1 MDDQIQKNKK
11 RKKIIIISIISFVVL
26 VSIIFSIIYYKKKK
40 AAEDALK
47 NGAPTGDLNDRNYK
61 PKPIFND
68 KENKNGNDTDKN
80 KGIYIDGITNKQNG
94 VDGDIINVPGDL
106 YGKGKNKTKIS
117 SSSLTYSNLNKLFGE
132 KKNGVDLFNPV
143 NDTGGFLALIPDRDP
158 NTSLGQ
164 AFQETT
170 QDIVDRNVETV
181 DRLNEIGREVNR
193 ILEEQY
199 EDLKNPDKKFE
210 EALKNC
216 RRRLNDKWRA
226 KFGIDTNESLL
237 ALISTTSAGQNITL
251 TVSTTSEIYKTFE
264 AKRDFQDIQLNAFFG
279 DFLNFLLNS
288 EIGITETRNSFDAA
302 CWIQNFGKKANCWK
316 TQIFGGKLGDKLKAA
331 INGGEVKSVLGNI
344 FSTNGYNVSGD
355 YNVSAETVLSS
366 ITDTIKKLQPDGL
379 SYQAV
384 GRLKEMGHVNYTN
397 FKFSIRYCD
406 RHRFLGVEWE
416 DNCRSEEFKIPL
428 DMYQLD
434 ALVIKKDEIEAYAS
448 NMREINQCVEQAIKE
463 WDYKKEWAKETL
475 KNGPPPKIETLDPN
489 KRLDAKDFDTS
500 AVKAYTNAAAGV
512 AHLVCLALGLKYL
525 GTGLDSSPCSAVTDA
540 IKGGVFA
547 LLDTADLVKSFSE
560 KVSDRDQ
567 EDLIAL
573 ANVGAVEGIQEIS
586 KVTINQLGNRKGT
599 ITNVFTKGKSYVNNV
614 NKYLKDKQRNDA
626 KAFFA
631 RDSANPNQKKA
642 VQEIVNEER
651 KNDEP
656 FSEIDIPLVGI
667 AKDEICNDEGE
678 GEKQKGYGFYK
689 IQIKQGTSDY
699 VEIPSGDGDN
709 TTFIWQPW
717 DEKKKTERSNE
728 YKNPI
733 ADTIDIEEYC
743 KVDVDKKTIQTAY
756 LDKGSENYNIAIASN
771 KEKAKAIVVFLSL
784 AEGGY
789 GGPRTK
795 EALNSPINSKYNQN
809 LKIKKQLEDQKKKT
823 EENERLKLL
832 ANGGVIGQ
840 EKCLDA
846 DGNEKG
852 IDPTDPNNAYCDRTE
867 STDDEDSAYKT
878 KANIDVATKA
888 ILDAT
893 LAIANQSDSDPSCIT
908 DASKGSLVSLVNN
921 FGDVAKNLVSSVR
934 NIASSITNYKAWR
947 TQIKAAKEATI
958 TKEQKGEA
966 DKLDKQSE
974 ALENT
979 NEVIAKKIT
988 ENIIKKNDL
997 KDRINKEKNPET
1009 KAALEKQLETIEKE
1023 IKTDTVLKDNNE
1035 KIITQNRETAIKILT
1050 TNIRQIERNNIKE
1063 LTTLNKNYESQIT
1076 INQNKIKDIDKEI
1089 KKLTSKVG
1097 EIDVKQLNELERK
1110 RNILVFD
1117 TTTLQN
1123 DITRNN
1129 KSITQS
1135 NKAIKEATRSINQQ
1149 YTNSNVQE
1157 AKVVSEDAQKRIAS
1171 SKCLAQKQ
1179 QLNFNKIDAL
1189 VKANKGVDL
1198 SDAVQDELTNSLTYI
1213 ASTTFGLNVNA
1224 KSLEDLVING
1234 SYIERDPN
1242 DPTEY
1247 NVEIRNNLN
1256 PQGLLLDKDLIV
1268 YILYKDNKKNKQATT
1283 SKKFTQKF
1291 SELSAVLI
1299 ADLKNKGIDKLPKS
1313 GNIEILDER
1322 RYKDDSFVK
1331 NYKKNLNS
1339 LYEKQNNGINEAR
1352 VYYVYEFTYT
1362 DNFEKEYK
1370 PDKTDADFEFS
1381 TDFKNKTLLSCLYA
1395 NGFSKVYDEKN
1406 KQAAVVYVCKYLKK

>member
-94 VDGDIINVPGDL
+94 ADGDIINVPGDL

-170 QDIVDRNVETV
+170 QDIVDRNIETV

-251 TVSTTSEIYKTFE
+251 TVSTTSELYKTFE

-500 AVKAYTNAAAGV
+500 TVKAYTNAAAGV
-512 AHLVCLALGLKYL
+512 GHLVCLALGIKAL
-525 GTGLDSSPCSAVTDA
+525 GTGVDAAPCSAAADA

-586 KVTINQLGNRKGT
+586 KATINQLGNRKGVV
-599 ITNVFTKGKSYVNNV
+599 TNVFTKGKSYVNNV

-656 FSEIDIPLVGI
+656 FSEIDIPLVRI

-678 GEKQKGYGFYK
+678 GEKQKGIGFYK
-689 IQIKQGTSDY
+689 VQIKQGTSDY
-699 VEIPSGDGDN
+699 VEIPSGDEDN

-733 ADTIDIEEYC
+733 VDTIDIEEYC

-832 ANGGVIGQ
+832 ANGTVIGQ

-867 STDDEDSAYKT
+867 STDDEDTAYKT

-908 DASKGSLVSLVNN
+908 DASKGSLVGLINGI
-921 FGDVAKNLVSSVR
+921 GDVAKNLANSYTAIKTSIN
-934 NIASSITNYKAWR
+934 NIQKNKDAN
-947 TQIKAAKEATI
+947 KAAKEEKLTEKQRQEIAK
-958 TKEQKGEA
+958 KEKEKEA
-966 DKLDKQSE
+966 I
-974 ALENT
+974 ENT
-979 NEVIAKKIT
+979 NIEINKKI
-988 ENIIKKNDL
+988 ENK
-997 KDRINKEKNPET
+997 NKEK
-1009 KAALEKQLETIEKE
+1009 KDIE
-1023 IKTDTVLKDNNE
+1023 D
-1035 KIITQNRETAIKILT
+1035 
-1050 TNIRQIERNNIKE
+1050 
-1063 LTTLNKNYESQIT
+1063 
-1076 INQNKIKDIDKEI
+1076 KIKNETDPVKIATFKAELSTIDKEI
-1089 KKLTSKVG
+1089 KADNKLLADNNRTILQKTTSIN
-1097 EIDVKQLNELERK
+1097 EIYNTDIRANNRT
-1110 RNILVFD
+1110 NITNLTKD
-1117 TTTLQN
+1117 NNTIKKTITTNQN
-1123 DITRNN
+1123 DIKDLDKKISREIDPERLKDLQKQKDELVKKTADLQEKIKSNN
-1129 KSITQS
+1129 ISITES
-1135 NKAIKEATRSINQQ
+1135 NKTIKTINLEQTQ
-1149 YTNSNVQE
+1149 KYVDPTIKQ
-1157 AKVVSEDAQKRIAS
+1157 AQAVSEDAQKRIAS

-1189 VKANKGVDL
+1189 VKANKGVAL
-1198 SDAVQDELTNSLTYI
+1198 SDAVQDELTNSLTDI